1 MSSPSAE
8 PCPEP
13 VPYSTHNVTYMADV
27 DFPTSEPAVFNAQP
41 AFVAVDS
48 ILSNQ
53 LGPVT
58 NPVSANSAEYNF
70 MPVMPNV
77 SDSNASPVV
86 SSAVG
91 ADINA
96 PSTLASSN
104 TSDFLSVNNVES
116 LTQPKME
123 KPENKKVE
131 KAVESFDNTNLN
143 KMKLSTNNNLASYIT
158 NNKPV
163 VKNNVTE
170 HFNMPSSHNV
180 KIIVLVLLLVGA
192 GAVYYMHS
200 NNILPD
206 MQLVTEYLQKVP
218 IVSELMDPNVS
229 DNNKLMI
236 VIGIVVVIYVL
247 VKVL

>member
-27 DFPTSEPAVFNAQP
+27 DFPTNDPVVFNAQP
-41 AFVAVDS
+41 TFVDVDS

-58 NPVSANSAEYNF
+58 NPVSANSSEYNF

-96 PSTLASSN
+96 PSTLESSN
-104 TSDFLSVNNVES
+104 ATDFLSVNNVES
-116 LTQPKME
+116 FNNK
-123 KPENKKVE
+123 KNKKVE
-131 KAVESFDNTNLN
+131 KEIESFANTNTNEN

-158 NNKPV
+158 NNKPIAKSV
-163 VKNNVTE
+163 AKNNTIE
-170 HFNMPSSHNV
+170 HFGMSASNN
-180 KIIVLVLLLVGA
+180 KKFIILLLIAIGA
-192 GAVYYMHS
+192 GIGYYKYTHHT
-200 NNILPD
+200 LPELNVD
-206 MQLVTEYLQKVP
+206 LSKVP
-218 IVSELMDPNVS
+218 IVSELMDPYVS
-229 DNNKLMI
+229 NNNKLMI
-236 VIGIVVVIYVL
+236 VIGIVVVLYVL